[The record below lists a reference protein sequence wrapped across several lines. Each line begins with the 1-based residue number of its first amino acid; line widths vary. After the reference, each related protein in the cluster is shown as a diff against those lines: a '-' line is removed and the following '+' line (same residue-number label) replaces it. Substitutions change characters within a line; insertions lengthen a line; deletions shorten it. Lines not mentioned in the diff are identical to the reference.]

1 MLAIQKKYA
10 DYLREIEKMLS
21 EEKFDRDQTLLE
33 RVQETELVVPVV
45 GAFSTGKSSLLNDML
60 GSEVLPVGIAPET
73 ELATELRYSSEPRL
87 MAVRPDGSE
96 QAFPVEALRANE
108 WRGTEFSHLRLYHD
122 SESLRLM
129 EPFVL
134 VDMPGYGSSLEKH
147 NQAIAYYLPRGVHFI
162 VVTSVEEGTLSQSV
176 LRNMEELERY
186 GTGFSCVL
194 SKCNLRTASQIE
206 EVQLHIDEQL
216 ALYFNDT
223 IKTVAIAQG
232 EGAKF
237 VAAVKELNANAIVK
251 RLFLDTLK
259 DQSCDLLD
267 QINRSLS
274 ALQKSDEENQNALK
288 ALEQALEGLV
298 AKREDMKEQVRTRY
312 SQRLID
318 RAIKNVDEALHDAL
332 DELVGYAQS
341 PDPSRYLGNAVAEI
355 VRSSLTQSMRLEVKR
370 VSDEIINQISKQ
382 LPNFDM
388 QALAFGD
395 NTWSQDLTEKVKLG
409 LQHGSATLGDWSA
422 RLNEHLQARQQLPEA
437 RNRQLFRAVAT
448 TLAVTTSFVSPVIE
462 VMIIFLPEI
471 LAFFSK
477 GNARQKARQQ
487 VRDKLLND
495 VFPGVESRLRQELPQ
510 MVQEQLTAALQE
522 INRQFEREIEKQ
534 KSLVEVVQQEKRA
547 KAESIA
553 EREQALTVLFQRIQ
567 SLAQDYLYA

>member
-10 DYLREIEKMLS
+10 GYLREFEKSLG
-21 EEKFDRDQTLLE
+21 EEKFDHDQSLLE
-33 RVQETELVVPVV
+33 RVQGTELVMPVV
-45 GAFSTGKSSLLNDML
+45 GAFSAGKSSLLNEML

-176 LRNMEELERY
+176 QRNMEELERY

-194 SKCNLRTASQIE
+194 SKCNLRTASQVE
-206 EVQLHIDEQL
+206 EVQSHIDEQL

-223 IKTVAIAQG
+223 IKTLPIAQG

-237 VAAVKELNANAIVK
+237 VAAVDALDANAIFN
-251 RLFLDTLK
+251 RLFLDILK

-267 QINRSLS
+267 QINLSLS
-274 ALQKSDEENQNALK
+274 TLNKSDEENEHATK
-288 ALEQALEGLV
+288 ALEQALEGLL
-298 AKREDMKEQVRTRY
+298 AKREDMTEQVRTRY
-312 SQRLID
+312 SERLVD

-332 DELVGYAQS
+332 EELVGYAQS
-341 PDPSRYLGNAVAEI
+341 SDPSRYLGNAVAEI
-355 VRSSLTQSMRLEVKR
+355 VRSSLTQSMRLEIKR

-382 LPNFDM
+382 LPDLDT

-395 NTWSQDLTEKVKLG
+395 NTWSQDLTDKVKLG
-409 LQHGSATLGDWSA
+409 LQHGSATLGEWSG
-422 RLNEHLQARQQLPEA
+422 RLNEHLQAKQQMPEA
-437 RNRQLFRAVAT
+437 RNRQLYKTVAT
-448 TLAVTTSFVSPVIE
+448 TLAVATAIVNPLIE
-462 VMIIFLPEI
+462 LAIIFLPDI
-471 LAFFSK
+471 LAFMSQ
-477 GNARQKARQQ
+477 GNAQQKARQQ
-487 VRDKLLND
+487 LRDKLLND
-495 VFPGVESRLRQELPQ
+495 VFPRVESRLRQELPA

-522 INRQFEREIEKQ
+522 INRQFEGQIEKQ
-534 KSLVEVVQQEKRA
+534 KSLVEAGQQEKQA
-547 KAESIA
+547 KAESVA
-553 EREQALTVLFQRIQ
+553 ERVQALTALFQRIQ